1 MTNQNN
7 NWEFGLRT
15 EGHIGEARNT
25 ESVILGE
32 GKYQYRLSG
41 KDWGELPNGWT
52 YKEATSVA
60 VDHSDNIWIF
70 NRGTCPV
77 IVMDPTGKIINTWGE
92 GLFSNPHSVT
102 VAPDGNIFLVDNGDS
117 TVRKYTPE
125 GELLMMLGTPN
136 EPAPKMSG
144 IPFNRP
150 TKVAIDPNNGD
161 IYVTD
166 GYSNARVHKYTQEG
180 KLLFSWGESGTNEGQ
195 FNIVHDI
202 AIDSEGWL
210 YIADRE
216 NHRIQIFDSN
226 GKYETQFGNLSRAAA
241 LSIKKEGSTDV
252 IYVGEYFCGI
262 GTNDIGTDLG
272 PRVSLLNTKGEIIAR
287 VGKESYGEQAGR
299 FFSPHGIAVDSKGN
313 IYVAEV
319 AWTDY
324 GSRMDPPKILRSMQ
338 KLELI
343 NKG

>member
-1 MTNQNN
+1 MTNQSND
-7 NWEFGLRT
+7 WEFGLRT
-15 EGHIGEARNT
+15 EGHIGDNGNR

-32 GKYQYRLSG
+32 GKYKYKLSG
-41 KDWGELPNGWT
+41 NDWGDLPDGWT

-60 VDHSDNIWIF
+60 VDHSDNVWIF

-125 GELLMMLGTPN
+125 GKLLMMLGTPN

-166 GYSNARVHKYTQEG
+166 GYSNARVHKYTPDG
-180 KLLFSWGESGTNEGQ
+180 KLLFS
-195 FNIVHDI
+195 
-202 AIDSEGWL
+202 
-210 YIADRE
+210 
-216 NHRIQIFDSN
+216 
-226 GKYETQFGNLSRAAA
+226 
-241 LSIKKEGSTDV
+241 
-252 IYVGEYFCGI
+252 
-262 GTNDIGTDLG
+262 
-272 PRVSLLNTKGEIIAR
+272 
-287 VGKESYGEQAGR
+287 
-299 FFSPHGIAVDSKGN
+299 
-313 IYVAEV
+313 
-319 AWTDY
+319 
-324 GSRMDPPKILRSMQ
+324 
-338 KLELI
+338 
-343 NKG
+343 

>member
-1 MTNQNN
+1 MTNQSND
-7 NWEFGLRT
+7 WEFGLRT
-15 EGHIGEARNT
+15 EGHIGVT
-25 ESVILGE
+25 LGE
-32 GKYQYRLSG
+32 GNYQYKLSG
-41 KDWGELPNGWT
+41 KDWGELPDGWT

-60 VDHSDNIWIF
+60 VDHSDNVWVF

-77 IVMDPTGKIINTWGE
+77 IVMDPHGKIINTWGE

-125 GELLMMLGTPN
+125 GELLMMLGIPN

-166 GYSNARVHKYTQEG
+166 GYSNARVHKYTEKG

-216 NHRIQIFDSN
+216 NHRIQVFDSN

-241 LSIKKEGSTDV
+241 LSIKNENNKDV

-272 PRVSLLNTKGEIIAR
+272 PRVSILNTKGEIIAR
-287 VGKESYGEQAGR
+287 VGRESYGEQPGR
-299 FFSPHGIAVDSKGN
+299 FFSPHGIAVDSKGS

-324 GSRMDPPKILRSMQ
+324 GSRMDPPKVLRSMQ

-343 NKG
+343 NKE

>member
-1 MTNQNN
+1 
-7 NWEFGLRT
+7 
-15 EGHIGEARNT
+15 
-25 ESVILGE
+25 
-32 GKYQYRLSG
+32 
-41 KDWGELPNGWT
+41 
-52 YKEATSVA
+52 
-60 VDHSDNIWIF
+60 
-70 NRGTCPV
+70 
-77 IVMDPTGKIINTWGE
+77 MDPTGKIINTWGE

-125 GELLMMLGTPN
+125 GKLLMMLGTPN

-166 GYSNARVHKYTQEG
+166 GYSNARVHKYTPDG
-180 KLLFSWGESGTNEGQ
+180 KLLFSWGESGTSDGQ

-241 LSIKKEGSTDV
+241 LSIKNENIINENS
-252 IYVGEYFCGI
+252 ISLI
-262 GTNDIGTDLG
+262 L
-272 PRVSLLNTKGEIIAR
+272 PVSNNCCT
-287 VGKESYGEQAGR
+287 
-299 FFSPHGIAVDSKGN
+299 
-313 IYVAEV
+313 
-319 AWTDY
+319 
-324 GSRMDPPKILRSMQ
+324 
-338 KLELI
+338 
-343 NKG
+343 